1 MEPRAAAAQAA
12 PAPAAARKAAEA
24 AAGGHKRPIVPPQI
38 TQSWLPS
45 QVSLGTGESLI
56 YRPGVFGTAR
66 VHFVHVRGKIDQWKT
81 VGLLTPLLGTET
93 TPPWNEAAVI
103 TRGPEIFDKKA
114 ESAGTYAELPSVAA
128 RPKSYTSWKTSL
140 KNHIYQ
146 HQTLKIWESR
156 EFKQISQPEESE
168 GDFRG
173 RLAHLAH
180 EKRDLDIEKL
190 RKRYAPKLARLEER
204 LRKAEVRV
212 DREKSQLSHQKL
224 QTAVSVGATV
234 LGALFGRK
242 KISTG
247 TIGRATT
254 TMRGMGRVGREKEDI
269 ARARQ
274 EVLAVQEK
282 MAAME
287 EEFREA
293 AADLKTDLSPEDLE
307 LTEIIVRPRKGDLS
321 VSPLR
326 LVWTPWKRGQDG
338 LAEPAYNLE
347 AD

>member
-1 MEPRAAAAQAA
+1 
-12 PAPAAARKAAEA
+12 
-24 AAGGHKRPIVPPQI
+24 
-38 TQSWLPS
+38 
-45 QVSLGTGESLI
+45 
-56 YRPGVFGTAR
+56 
-66 VHFVHVRGKIDQWKT
+66 VRGKIDQWRT
-81 VGLLTPLLGTET
+81 VGLLTPLSGTET
-93 TPPWNEAAVI
+93 TPPWDEAAVMI
-103 TRGPEIFDKKA
+103 QGPEIFDKKA
-114 ESAGTYAELPSVAA
+114 ESEGTYTELPSVAA

-146 HQTLKIWESR
+146 HQTLKMWECR

-180 EKRDLDIEKL
+180 EKRDLEVEKL
-190 RKRYAPKLARLEER
+190 RKRYAPKLVRLEER

-212 DREKSQLSHQKL
+212 EREKSQLSHQKL

-274 EVLAVQEK
+274 EVLVISEKLAV
-282 MAAME
+282 ME
-287 EEFREA
+287 EEFRA
-293 AADLKTDLSPEDLE
+293 SAADLKTDLAPEDLE

-321 VSPLR
+321 VSPLK
-326 LVWTPWKRGQDG
+326 LVWTPWKLGPDG
-338 LAEPAYNLE
+338 LAEPAYKLGE
-347 AD
+347 D